1 MLQQYIK
8 PKKPKKQKQ
17 YDPVTNETT
26 EVWIYEENG
35 ADATTGEM
43 TYIMVQ
49 ETNEMVLAMYEQTA
63 NETAKPPKVSRSQS
77 SPIDQPY

>member
-1 MLQQYIK
+1 MPQQYIK
-8 PKKPKKQKQ
+8 PKKQKKQKE

-26 EVWIYEENG
+26 EVWVYEENG

-49 ETNEMVLAMYEQTA
+49 ETN
-63 NETAKPPKVSRSQS
+63 
-77 SPIDQPY
+77 